1 MGGDPAINRLKDFRS
16 TRGFEQM
23 KRIFPIT
30 TAMVCVAQL
39 VASHQA
45 LASGFMLREN
55 SAESLATAYAGNGSR
70 ADEAATAFNNPAGMT
85 HINGTEV
92 QVGAA
97 VVFPSIKF
105 NGSAHVFAAT
115 IPGTNGGN
123 AGQISG
129 IPHLYG
135 VFDLS
140 DRLKA
145 GLAITAPFGNA
156 VNYGPSFSGRYV
168 GIKQAAIS
176 VDINP
181 SLAYR
186 LTDSISIGGGVSAQY
201 AKLESSAA
209 IAQFL
214 ILAPTVPDA
223 TYLFKGDDWAFG
235 FNFGVLADLGDE
247 TRLGLTYRS
256 KVDHRLKGTLNFTG
270 ASPLLGLVSGSAN
283 ADASLPATIGLS
295 LTHDV
300 NPTWSFSSDVQFNQ
314 WSSFD
319 QIIIHSANIPFAN
332 IFNYK
337 DSWMVSVGG
346 LYHANDRLTLRGGVG
361 WDQSPVQNGFRTV
374 GVPDTDRY
382 MVGIG
387 AGYRF
392 DDSTSLD
399 GAYGH
404 YFASEHAS
412 MNSSV
417 NATDSVTHAVV
428 LTGKYTNGL
437 DYVAISLRHKL

>member
-1 MGGDPAINRLKDFRS
+1 
-16 TRGFEQM
+16 M
-23 KRIFPIT
+23 KRILLAT
-30 TAMVCVAQL
+30 TAMICAAQL
-39 VASHQA
+39 VASHEA
-45 LASGFMLREN
+45 LASGFMVREN
-55 SAESLATAYAGNGSR
+55 SAEALATAYAGNGSR
-70 ADEAATAFNNPAGMT
+70 ADEASTAFNNPAGMT
-85 HINGTEV
+85 HINGAEV

-105 NGSAHVFAAT
+105 NGSANVFGTT

-123 AGQISG
+123 AGQITG

-135 VFDLS
+135 VFDLN

-156 VNYGPSFSGRYV
+156 VNYGPTFSGRYV

-186 LTDSISIGGGVSAQY
+186 VNDSISIGGGVSAQY

-223 TYLFKGDDWAFG
+223 TYLFKGDDWGFG
-235 FNFGVLADLGDE
+235 FNLGVLADLGNE

-270 ASPLLGLVSGSAN
+270 ASPLLGLVSGSAT

-300 NPTWSFSSDVQFNQ
+300 DPTWSFSSDVQFNQ

-319 QIIIHSANIPFAN
+319 QIIIHSANQPFVN
-332 IFNYK
+332 TFNYK
-337 DSWMVSVGG
+337 DSWMISVGA
-346 LYHANDRLTLRGGVG
+346 LYHANDRLTLRGGLG
-361 WDQSPVQNGFRTV
+361 WDQSPVQNGFRAV

-392 DDSTSLD
+392 NDSTSVD

-404 YFASEHAS
+404 YFASEHAT
-412 MNSSV
+412 MNSSL
-417 NATDSVTHAVV
+417 NNTDIVTHAVV
-428 LTGKYTNGL
+428 LQGKYTNGL
-437 DYVAISLRHKL
+437 DYVAISLRHRL